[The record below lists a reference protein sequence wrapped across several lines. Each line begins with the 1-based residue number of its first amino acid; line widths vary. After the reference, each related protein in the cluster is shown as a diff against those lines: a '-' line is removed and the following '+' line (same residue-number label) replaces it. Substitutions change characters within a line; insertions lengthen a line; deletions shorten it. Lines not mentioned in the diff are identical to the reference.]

1 MQKLYELRRYVKF
14 DLYTVGKSYVLQL
27 FELDVEPNDL
37 DISCIWENDNYNKY
51 ESHLKTVYIVLG
63 ILAILSY
70 YLVL

>member
-37 DISCIWENDNYNKY
+37 DISCIWENDNFDVDKLLD
-51 ESHLKTVYIVLG
+51 E
-63 ILAILSY
+63 AIKWSKERY
-70 YLVL
+70 S